1 MDRRHLLGTGA
12 ALAAAGLPPLDGVA
26 HAAPAASRSATPR
39 PATAR
44 PEVPRAAGDALPS
57 RAEITAVLREVA
69 DQWIDANP
77 GPGDNQWANATFY
90 SGLMALHT
98 LTGDARYLDRSR
110 SWAESHA
117 YALNGGTTTRNAD
130 DQCAG
135 QVYLDLY
142 EAEGGSAKLTAIEA
156 CLHRMTYTDQ
166 VTKNDDWWWDDA
178 LHMGM
183 PSFARL
189 GALRGDTGYWT
200 KLHSL
205 YTHTKSAEG
214 GPGLFVPAT
223 GLWYRDK
230 NFLPGG
236 ILSPSGKPV
245 VWSRGNGWVAAGH
258 VKTLKALP
266 AGRSD
271 TAEYADTLKRLVTA
285 VARVQRADGFWNVNL
300 ADPRHF
306 PGPETS
312 GTVFFAYGTAY
323 AVASGLVDRA
333 TYLPVAARAW
343 NGLVATAVHPDG
355 ALGYVQKVGDRPD
368 SSQPVT
374 YDSTADFGVGGFLL
388 AGVELAAL
396 AS

>member
-1 MDRRHLLGTGA
+1 MDRRHFLGTGA
-12 ALAAAGLPPLDGVA
+12 ALAAAGTPLLGGVA
-26 HAAPAASRSATPR
+26 
-39 PATAR
+39 
-44 PEVPRAAGDALPS
+44 RAAAARTAPRRPSAAADALPS
-57 RAEITAVLREVA
+57 RADITAVLRKVA
-69 DQWIDANP
+69 DRWIAANP
-77 GPGDNQWANATFY
+77 GTGDNLWANATFY
-90 SGLMALHT
+90 SGLMALYR
-98 LTGDARYLDRSR
+98 LTRDARYLDRAR
-110 SWAESHA
+110 SWAESHG
-117 YALNGGTTTRNAD
+117 YGLSGGTTTRDAD
-130 DQCAG
+130 NQCAG
-135 QVYLDLY
+135 QAYLDLY
-142 EAEGGSAKLTAIEA
+142 EAEPDPAKLTAIET
-156 CLHRMTYTDQ
+156 CLHRMTAVDQ
-166 VTKNDDWWWDDA
+166 VGKNDDWWWDDA

-183 PSFARL
+183 PPFARL
-189 GALRGDTGYWT
+189 GALRGDGAYWT

-214 GPGLFVPAT
+214 GPGLLDPAT

-266 AGRSD
+266 ADRSD
-271 TAEYADTLKRLVTA
+271 TAEYRDTLARLIGA

-300 ADPRHF
+300 ADPAHF

-323 AVASGLVDRA
+323 AVAAGLVDRA
-333 TYLPVAARAW
+333 AHLPVAARAW

-355 ALGYVQKVGDRPD
+355 TLGYVQKVGDRPD

-374 YDSTADFGVGGFLL
+374 YDSTADFAVGGFLL
-388 AGVELAAL
+388 AGTELAGL
-396 AS
+396 AA

>member
-1 MDRRHLLGTGA
+1 MDRRHFLGTGA
-12 ALAAAGLPPLDGVA
+12 ALATAGAPLLGGVA
-26 HAAPAASRSATPR
+26 RAAAPRTATR
-39 PATAR
+39 PAS
-44 PEVPRAAGDALPS
+44 AGADALPS
-57 RAEITAVLREVA
+57 RADITAVLRKVA
-69 DQWIDANP
+69 DRWIAAHPDT
-77 GPGDNQWANATFY
+77 GDNLWANATFY
-90 SGLMALHT
+90 SGLMALYR
-98 LTGDARYLDRSR
+98 LTRDARYLDRAR
-110 SWAESHA
+110 SWAESRA
-117 YALNGGTTTRNAD
+117 YGLNGGTTTRDAD
-130 DQCAG
+130 NQCAG

-142 EAEGGSAKLTAIEA
+142 EAEPDPAKLTAIET
-156 CLHRMTYTDQ
+156 CLHRMTAVDP
-166 VTKNDDWWWDDA
+166 VDKNDDWWWDDA

-183 PSFARL
+183 PPFAGL
-189 GALRGDTGYWT
+189 GALRGDPAYWT

-214 GPGLFVPAT
+214 GPGLLDPAT

-266 AGRSD
+266 ADRSD
-271 TAEYADTLKRLVTA
+271 AAEYRDTLKRLIDA

-300 ADPRHF
+300 ADPEHF

-323 AVASGLVDRA
+323 AVAAGLVDRA
-333 TYLPVAARAW
+333 ARLPVAARAW

-355 ALGYVQKVGDRPD
+355 TLGYVQKVGDRPD

-374 YDSTADFGVGGFLL
+374 YDSTADFAVGGFLL
-388 AGVELAAL
+388 AGTELAGL